1 MNFLFAILLSSVPPA
16 IATPAVSSAINTP
29 AALNT
34 AQPDEVDRLIA
45 AGRAELDGGRAEQ
58 AQVLF
63 EEADAKTGSDM
74 RTRVWVLRSW
84 IDQGRYNDAFDQ
96 MEMMEKAGAK
106 GAAVDYIFGMGS
118 YRRAL
123 DNMAAGGSSTV
134 QLALVDAANHLKG
147 ATDGDGD
154 LFDDAF
160 TPLAHAAWLA
170 HEPTQLELAINA
182 SERGTKA
189 RPKSHNASYVRGLVL
204 AWQTIEAAGREDEKT
219 KQAAAKKGLTAF
231 SKAAKLLPEDKSTV
245 ANRAEYHLQA
255 ATLALWIPDKD
266 LAAREYAQ
274 AMGCDPSNVDF
285 GVVWGALA
293 GGENGVA
300 FFVTCLEDA
309 KTQYIKR
316 WGDKTKGDATLLW
329 WLGYAQTETGAYEE
343 ADKNLEQAVQKWPAY
358 ENAYLYQALARY
370 RAENYVGAAEAL
382 EVWWG
387 KNPASLVA
395 MIKGNPELH
404 IGIVYYTQGK
414 CYAAGPTGVA
424 QAAVCA
430 EILCGVEPT
439 KWERWNDLGLFSRDS
454 GEVLKRS
461 SKKKEDQARA
471 EDYFERSL
479 EAYRKGMDLAPE
491 QAGLYN
497 DAAVILH
504 YYLDREFEQ
513 AMIWYS
519 KSQNL
524 AVKALTNPDLK
535 DFERTRTE
543 IAKRDSADNLKK
555 IRKLIEKRKK
565 TSKRDKKT
573 DDGAPLSLAD

>member
-1 MNFLFAILLSSVPPA
+1 MNFLFAILLGSVPPA
-16 IATPAVSSAINTP
+16 ISTPAVSSAIYSP

-34 AQPDEVDRLIA
+34 AQSDEVDRLIA
-45 AGRAELDGGRAEQ
+45 AGRAELDAGRAEQ

-63 EEADAKTGSDM
+63 EEADAKTGSHM

-96 MEMMEKAGAK
+96 MQLLERAGAK

-123 DNMAAGGSSTV
+123 DNIAAGGSSTV
-134 QLALVDAANHLKG
+134 QLALVDAANYLKG
-147 ATDGDGD
+147 ATDGDPD

-170 HEPTQLELAINA
+170 HEPSQLKLAVNSA
-182 SERGTKA
+182 ERGTIA
-189 RPKSHNASYVRGLVL
+189 RPKSHNANYVHGLVL

-231 SKAAKLLPEDKSTV
+231 AKAAKLLPKDKSTV
-245 ANRAEYHLQA
+245 SDRAEYHLQA

-266 LAAREYAQ
+266 LASREYAQ
-274 AMGCDPSNVDF
+274 AIGSDPSKVDF
-285 GVVWGALA
+285 GVIWGALA

-309 KTQYIKR
+309 KAQYLKR

-358 ENAYLYQALARY
+358 ENAYWYHALARY
-370 RAENYVGAAEAL
+370 RAENYKGAAEAL
-382 EVWWG
+382 ETWWD
-387 KNPASLVA
+387 KNPASLVT
-395 MIKGNPELH
+395 MINGNPELH

-414 CYAAGPTGVA
+414 CYAAGPTGAA

-430 EILCGVEPT
+430 EILCGVEPAN
-439 KWERWNDLGLFSRDS
+439 WERWNDLGLFSRDS
-454 GEVLKRS
+454 GEVLRRS
-461 SKKKEDQARA
+461 SKKQEDQAKA
-471 EDYFERSL
+471 VVYFERSL
-479 EAYRKGMDLAPE
+479 EAYKKGMDLAPE

-497 DAAVILH
+497 DGAVILH

-513 AMIWYS
+513 AITWYS

-524 AVKALTNPDLK
+524 AVKALANPDLK

-555 IRKLIEKRKK
+555 IRKLIQRRKK
-565 TSKRDKKT
+565 TSERDKKT
-573 DDGAPLSLAD
+573 DDGDPLSPAD